1 VVLGYPVGVGDRV
14 GRDRV
19 GVGDDVVGV
28 GVTVGE
34 GVVGV
39 GVVTEGVGLG
49 RREAGVVDTD
59 VDGVGVA
66 LAVVVGAGGG
76 VEASWP
82 PPICWTDAMGRAG
95 LPDR

>member
-14 GRDRV
+14 GGDRV
-19 GVGDDVVGV
+19 GVGEDVVGV
-28 GVTVGE
+28 GVTVGA

-39 GVVTEGVGLG
+39 GVRLDDVGVLGAEVDGL
-49 RREAGVVDTD
+49 DT
-59 VDGVGVA
+59 VGVGVGV
-66 LAVVVGAGGG
+66 LVGVGGG

-82 PPICWTDAMGRAG
+82 PPICWTDAIGRAG